1 VNDPAQLLADL
12 LTESIDPQVF
22 YRLIKEHAD
31 ELAPRRVA
39 DPHAHA
45 DELTFQAQELLRK
58 DHGLSDLLRDGMM
71 TALKDW
77 YEEHEG
83 I

>member
-1 VNDPAQLLADL
+1 V
-12 LTESIDPQVF
+12 
-22 YRLIKEHAD
+22 R
-31 ELAPRRVA
+31 

-45 DELTFQAQELLRK
+45 DELVSHALELLHK
-58 DHGLSDLLRDGMM
+58 DYGLTDLLRDGMM